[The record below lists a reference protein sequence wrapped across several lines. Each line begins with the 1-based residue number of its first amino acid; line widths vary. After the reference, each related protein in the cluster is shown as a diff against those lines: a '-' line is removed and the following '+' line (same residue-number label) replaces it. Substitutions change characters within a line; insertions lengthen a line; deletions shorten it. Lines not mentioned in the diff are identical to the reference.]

1 VKNQL
6 IGCPWIPAVFLAT
19 TTFAYRYMSFQGFN
33 NDHFLHV
40 ARAQQ
45 MLLGELPVRDYVES
59 GMPLM
64 EALSA
69 AAQLVGGAGLFSEIV
84 LTCATFALASLFMY
98 VVAVRIGGSPWFAAA
113 AVIVL
118 GIAYPLSYSYPKVLP
133 YAAAFLAAW
142 YYFAQPT
149 RLRLIVV
156 AATIV
161 VAFLFRHDH
170 GLILGAGVTV
180 ALIAH
185 RRDSHLWT
193 EVGWFAATCVAL
205 VSPYLVWV
213 QLYEGLPSYV
223 QHARAFTQTEI
234 SKATWT
240 APSFF
245 INRDLPLI
253 ERTHRHQGP
262 VVHVRWAPDVDNAS
276 LAAHEAAHG
285 LRRLDPIGPE
295 SWQYELSRWSAE
307 DLRALVTD
315 AAIADTDGID
325 RRVYRLTSSHVVDEI
340 DTAYHPEVV
349 FNARNAV
356 AALYY
361 LSWALPVAALLLL
374 MSDTDIPRAIVPMT
388 VLLIVVQLLM
398 NRTMLRDPLATR
410 VRDVVAPMAA
420 LLALLCGRFWRDR
433 SARAVAIWRRT
444 IAVATMLLAI
454 TAAALAGDLRAHIE
468 DIQSGK
474 LRAEYAVVKR
484 RTSVATGGGG
494 LIEYLSACSPERAR
508 FLPLTFAPE
517 LFFYTGHGFAG
528 GHESLVPGYYTSAA
542 DTARILDRL
551 SHEDVP
557 FTIMDNETADRFRAG
572 YPRLMQYVDSH
583 FHEVAVFP
591 VGEGKWR
598 LILADSQR
606 RSLHVF
612 GDRKLP
618 CFTAPRVINR

>member
-1 VKNQL
+1 
-6 IGCPWIPAVFLAT
+6 
-19 TTFAYRYMSFQGFN
+19 
-33 NDHFLHV
+33 
-40 ARAQQ
+40 
-45 MLLGELPVRDYVES
+45 
-59 GMPLM
+59 
-64 EALSA
+64 
-69 AAQLVGGAGLFSEIV
+69 
-84 LTCATFALASLFMY
+84 
-98 VVAVRIGGSPWFAAA
+98 
-113 AVIVL
+113 
-118 GIAYPLSYSYPKVLP
+118 
-133 YAAAFLAAW
+133 
-142 YYFAQPT
+142 
-149 RLRLIVV
+149 
-156 AATIV
+156 
-161 VAFLFRHDH
+161 
-170 GLILGAGVTV
+170 
-180 ALIAH
+180 
-185 RRDSHLWT
+185 
-193 EVGWFAATCVAL
+193 
-205 VSPYLVWV
+205 
-213 QLYEGLPSYV
+213 
-223 QHARAFTQTEI
+223 
-234 SKATWT
+234 
-240 APSFF
+240 
-245 INRDLPLI
+245 
-253 ERTHRHQGP
+253 
-262 VVHVRWAPDVDNAS
+262 
-276 LAAHEAAHG
+276 
-285 LRRLDPIGPE
+285 
-295 SWQYELSRWSAE
+295 
-307 DLRALVTD
+307 VTD

-591 VGEGKWR
+591 VGVGKWR